1 MSRLPLFS
9 AAVFVA
15 SALLHP
21 PHVRAQSTSPLLG
34 RWDLTVD
41 SPEIHRASWLEVRTS
56 GRSMLVGAFVNMV
69 GSARPVSRIDE
80 SGGSFRFSVPP
91 QWDDAEGETTVSGQL
106 TGDSI
111 SGTIRYASGRSLTFR
126 GARAPSL
133 RRTSTPQWELPVTL
147 FNGRDLTGWK
157 TYGPGANNWKAD
169 NGILRNT
176 GGGTNLVTERAF
188 TDFKLHVEFRY
199 PAGSNSGIYLRGR
212 YEVQVEDTP
221 GTEPNLLGIGAVYG
235 HLLPNELA
243 ALGPDRW
250 QSYDITLIG
259 RRVTIV
265 LNGKTVIADQ
275 IIPGTTG
282 GAMDSLEGTPG
293 PIYLQGDHG
302 PVEFRNLVI
311 TPAK

>member
-1 MSRLPLFS
+1 MRITILH
-9 AAVFVA
+9 AA
-15 SALLHP
+15 ALIAALALAP
-21 PHVRAQSTSPLLG
+21 GRGAAQSTSPLLG
-34 RWDLTVD
+34 RWDLMVD
-41 SPEIHRASWLEVRTS
+41 TPDLHRASWLEVRTS
-56 GRSMLVGAFVNMV
+56 GRSMLVGSFVNMV

-80 SGGSFRFSVPP
+80 ANGTFRFTVPP
-91 QWDDAEGETTVSGQL
+91 QWDEGEGETTVTGRLQ
-106 TGDSI
+106 GDSL
-111 SGTIRYASGRSLTFR
+111 SGTISYASGKKFPFR
-126 GARAPSL
+126 GARAPRL
-133 RRTSTPQWELPVTL
+133 ERTAPPQWELPVTL
-147 FNGRDLTGWK
+147 FNGRDLSGWK
-157 TYGPGANNWKAD
+157 TYGPGANNWQAD

-199 PAGSNSGIYLRGR
+199 PKGSNSGIYLRGR
-212 YEVQVEDTP
+212 YEVQVEDSP

-235 HLLPNELA
+235 HLLPNEMA

-250 QSYDITLIG
+250 QTYDITLIG

-265 LNGKTVIADQ
+265 LNGKVVIADQ
-275 IIPGTTG
+275 LIPGTTG
-282 GAMDSLEGTPG
+282 GAIDSHEGLPG

>member
-1 MSRLPLFS
+1 MLPLRV
-9 AAVFVA
+9 AAILAA
-15 SALLHP
+15 SALAPTL
-21 PHVRAQSTSPLLG
+21 VQSQSQSPLLG

-41 SPEIHRASWLEVRTS
+41 TPDLHRASWLEVRTS

-80 SGGSFRFSVPP
+80 ANGAFRFTVPP
-91 QWDDAEGETTVSGQL
+91 QWDDAEGETTVEGRL
-106 TGDSI
+106 MGDSLK
-111 SGTIRYASGRSLTFR
+111 GTISYARGKSFTFR

-133 RRTSTPQWELPVTL
+133 TRAAPPQWDLPVTI

-157 TYGPGANNWKAD
+157 TYGPGANNWVAD
-169 NGILRNT
+169 NGVLRNT

-199 PAGSNSGIYLRGR
+199 PKGSNSGIYLRGR
-212 YEVQVEDTP
+212 YEVQVEDSP
-221 GTEPNLLGIGAVYG
+221 GSEPNLLGIGAVYG
-235 HLLPNELA
+235 HLLPNEMA

-259 RRVTIV
+259 RRVTVV
-265 LNGKTVIADQ
+265 LNGRTVIADQ
-275 IIPGTTG
+275 LIPGTTG
-282 GAMDSLEGTPG
+282 GAIDSQEGMPG

>member
-1 MSRLPLFS
+1 MPNSTLL
-9 AAVFVA
+9 AAALLA
-15 SALLHP
+15 SATLAPSLAT
-21 PHVRAQSTSPLLG
+21 AQSRSPLIG
-34 RWDLTVD
+34 RWDLTVGTPD
-41 SPEIHRASWLEVRTS
+41 LHRAGWLEVRTS
-56 GRSMLVGAFVNMV
+56 GRSMLVGSFVNMV

-80 SGGSFRFSVPP
+80 SNGSFRFTVPP
-91 QWDDAEGETTVSGQL
+91 QWDESEGETTVSGSLQ
-106 TGDSI
+106 GDSV
-111 SGTIRYASGRSLTFR
+111 SGTIRYASGKSFPFR

-133 RRTSTPQWELPVTL
+133 QRTAPPQWELPVTL
-147 FNGRDLTGWK
+147 FNGRDLSGWK
-157 TYGPGANNWKAD
+157 TYGPGANNWVAD
-169 NGILRNT
+169 NGVLRNT

-199 PAGSNSGIYLRGR
+199 PKGSNSGIYLRGR

-235 HLLPNELA
+235 HLLPNEIA

-259 RRVTIV
+259 RRVTVV
-265 LNGKTVIADQ
+265 LNGRTVIADQ
-275 IIPGTTG
+275 LIPGTTG
-282 GAMDSLEGTPG
+282 GAIDSQEGLPG